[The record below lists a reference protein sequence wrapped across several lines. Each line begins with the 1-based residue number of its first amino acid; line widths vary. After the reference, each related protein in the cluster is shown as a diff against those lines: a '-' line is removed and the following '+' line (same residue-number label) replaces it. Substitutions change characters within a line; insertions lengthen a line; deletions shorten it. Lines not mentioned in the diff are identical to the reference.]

1 VTQTSLTGEPSDGF
15 PGEDVGDA
23 VIAQP
28 GDRARLISISF
39 LLLFVQLALI
49 RWVGSNVLHLSYF
62 SNFVLLGSFLGIGIG
77 FLRGTS
83 RRDLFPWA
91 ALALTALVAFVRFFP
106 VDVRVEG
113 DNLIFFTID
122 GLASSGPPQWVTLP
136 VIFLAV
142 ATATAF
148 LAQGNARYFAR
159 FEPLT
164 AYRLDILGA
173 IGGIVA
179 FSVVSILGAPPVVW
193 GLVVALGLVV
203 LTPLRRVADV
213 ARTVAPL
220 VVLVG
225 LLGAESLAAGT
236 SWSPY
241 YKVEVEEAGVP
252 IISVNGVP
260 HQIIFE
266 AQTGLFYDTVYDQ
279 LPDREL
285 GRVLIVGA
293 GSGNDV
299 ATALAMGAEKV
310 DAVEIDPR
318 LAQLGRER
326 HPDRPYQ
333 DDRTEVIVDDGRAF
347 LERTDRT
354 YDLILFALPDS
365 ITLVSGQSSLRLES
379 FLFTVEAIESARD
392 RLSPGG
398 AFAMYNYYREPWL
411 RDRLAGTVA
420 EVFGSTPCMESPD
433 GSLTIIV
440 ASADDDALRCTGSWV
455 AVTDPVPEP
464 ATDDRPF
471 PYLLGRSLPG
481 FYLATIGLILAVSYL
496 AVRTTSGPLRQ
507 MTPYRDLF
515 FMGAAFLLLETKH
528 VVQFS
533 LLFGTT
539 WFVNALVFA
548 GVLLSVLA
556 AIEVAQRWQPRASA
570 RLYLALLV
578 ALVVAFLVPGSALL
592 QLPVVPR
599 FVVAVSLAFAPI
611 FIANLL
617 FASRFRNV
625 DNSTSAFGANLLGAM
640 VGGLMEYGALV
651 VGYRALLVLVA
662 VLYGAAFLS
671 GRRFLAEPSVAAPSP
686 RITIHYGAA
695 AQRDR

>member
-1 VTQTSLTGEPSDGF
+1 VAQTTLVEPSDE
-15 PGEDVGDA
+15 PGEEHGHDPA
-23 VIAQP
+23 LAQP
-28 GDRARLISISF
+28 GDRLRLTSISF

-49 RWVGSNVLHLSYF
+49 RWAGSNVLHLSYF

-113 DNLIFFTID
+113 EGLIFFTVD
-122 GLASSGPPQWVTLP
+122 GLASSGPPRWITLP

-142 ATATAF
+142 AAATAF

-173 IGGIVA
+173 VGGIVA
-179 FSVVSILGAPPVVW
+179 FSVISMLGTPPVVW
-193 GLVVALGLVV
+193 GLVVAAGLVV
-203 LTPLRRVADV
+203 LTPMRTVAHV

-241 YKVEVEEAGVP
+241 YKVEVQDEGLTV
-252 IISVNGVP
+252 ISVNGVP
-260 HQIIFE
+260 HQLIHE
-266 AQTGLFYDTVYDQ
+266 ARTGLFYDAIYDQ
-279 LPDREL
+279 LPDRPL

-299 ATALAMGAEKV
+299 ATALALGATHV

-318 LAQLGRER
+318 LAQIGRER
-326 HPDRPYQ
+326 HPDRPYA
-333 DDRTEVIVDDGRAF
+333 DARTNVVIDDGRAF

-379 FLFTVEAIESARD
+379 FLFTREAIESARD
-392 RLSPGG
+392 RLAPGG
-398 AFAMYNYYREPWL
+398 AFAMYNYYREGWL

-420 EVFGSTPCMESPD
+420 DVFGTTPCMESPD
-433 GSLTIIV
+433 GSLTVIV
-440 ASADDDALRCTGSWV
+440 GSAEPEDLRCTDTWA
-455 AVTDPVPEP
+455 AVTSPVPEP

-471 PYLLGRSLPG
+471 PYLRGRSLPG

-496 AVRTTSGPLRQ
+496 AVRTTAGPLRQ
-507 MTPYRDLF
+507 MAPYRDLF
-515 FMGAAFLLLETKH
+515 FMGVAFLLLETKH
-528 VVQFS
+528 VVQFA

-556 AIEVAQRWQPRASA
+556 AIEVAQRWQPRQPG
-570 RLYLALLV
+570 RLYVVLLA
-578 ALVVAFLVPGSALL
+578 ALVVALAVPGSALL
-592 QLPVVPR
+592 SLPVVPR
-599 FVVAVSLAFAPI
+599 FVVAVALAFAPI
-611 FIANLL
+611 FVANVI

-625 DNSTSAFGANLLGAM
+625 ASSTSAFGANLLGAM
-640 VGGLMEYGALV
+640 VGGLLEYGALV

-662 VLYGAAFLS
+662 VLYGAAFLT
-671 GRRFLAEPSVAAPSP
+671 GRRHLTAPAPILTS
-686 RITIHYGAA
+686 
-695 AQRDR
+695 